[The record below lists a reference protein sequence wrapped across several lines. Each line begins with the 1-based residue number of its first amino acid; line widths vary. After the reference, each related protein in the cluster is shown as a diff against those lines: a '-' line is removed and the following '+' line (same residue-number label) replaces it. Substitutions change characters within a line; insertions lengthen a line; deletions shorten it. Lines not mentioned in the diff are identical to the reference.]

1 MMRGRKAKD
10 AMTIPYTAMPKHH
23 SFDMRLIGGWLQ
35 SVGLWL
41 VLAVVVFLLLLP
53 VLLLFVNTPVP
64 WFISL
69 SLLLIDLLLIWLL
82 MRLHSPMQMLRAMAV
97 MACMAALAIFASQQF
112 ANTAPI
118 AGADGKPL
126 PNSIAVMEKV
136 VLGGSEQ
143 WITIRGKNVENPVLI
158 YLGIGG
164 PGAGGFPATM
174 MNLAPLEEHFVVV
187 NWDQPG
193 TGKSYGAVPIWSLTV
208 DQFVADARDL
218 TNLMRARFDE
228 EKVYVFGLSWGSI
241 VGIKLIKQY
250 PELFH
255 AYVGNGQMVNT
266 TENDRIGYEF
276 ALEYEQSLG
285 NIATVNRLKRNGP
298 PPYSGRGMAFK
309 YADYNNSLFRS
320 MDSPTLDLILLLV
333 PHFAREYGLI
343 DRVNFA
349 RGLMDSFPVLYPQL
363 RDLDF
368 TTQAN
373 HLEVPVYFIVGKN
386 DINAVASLVERYYQV
401 LDAPYKELIWVE
413 GGHGATAEQIA
424 DVMVTKVLAN
434 TNAQGQ

>member
-1 MMRGRKAKD
+1 
-10 AMTIPYTAMPKHH
+10 MTIPYTAMPKHH

-208 DQFVADARDL
+208 DRFVADARDL

-424 DVMVTKVLAN
+424 DVMVTKVLVN

>member
-1 MMRGRKAKD
+1 
-10 AMTIPYTAMPKHH
+10 MTIPYTAMPKHH

-82 MRLHSPMQMLRAMAV
+82 MRLHSPMQMLGAMAV

-208 DQFVADARDL
+208 DRFVADARDL

-241 VGIKLIKQY
+241 VGIKLIEQY